1 MISTRSVGLLIDT
14 VGCLTLAKWETVSGR
29 FGGYFTS
36 GKGVPILRFFLG
48 LGIFTFRGGPRLF
61 LWAGPRSL
69 VMCFQVLPLFMLSI
83 AVIQQNN
90 VVLSFLV
97 CQLLNKF
104 LWPVFQ

>member
-1 MISTRSVGLLIDT
+1 MGWELVVKVLDIAVLWDFFENGNPHPRRAGPEALTFGTIPGLI
-14 VGCLTLAKWETVSGR
+14 
-29 FGGYFTS
+29 FTFR
-36 GKGVPILRFFLG
+36 GKEFLFLRFFLG

-97 CQLLNKF
+97 C
-104 LWPVFQ
+104 